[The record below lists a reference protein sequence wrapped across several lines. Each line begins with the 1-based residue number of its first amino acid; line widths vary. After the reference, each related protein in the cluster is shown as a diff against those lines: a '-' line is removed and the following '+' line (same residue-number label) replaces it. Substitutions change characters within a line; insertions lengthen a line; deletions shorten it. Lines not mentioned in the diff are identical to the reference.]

1 MYRASLAQERKM
13 SASYLADLGKYF
25 ADLERVSPVTVKG
38 RVKEVVGLLVK
49 ATVPEAWVGELC
61 LIYNPRSNQP
71 VKAEVVGFQGGDVLL
86 MPLGDLVNIG
96 PHSEVVATGSYL
108 TIKVGD
114 NLLGRVL
121 NGLGEPMDTEFKGP
135 LDCQDDY
142 AVYQTAPDPLR
153 RQRVNKPISIG
164 VRAIDSLLA
173 CGEGQR
179 IGLFAAAGVGKSTLL
194 GMIAR
199 NTEAE
204 VNVITLIGERGR
216 EVKDFLEHDLGPE
229 GLKRSV
235 VVCATSN
242 EPSLVRLKGAYV
254 GTAVAEYFR
263 NKGKK
268 VMLMMDSVTRFAR
281 AQREVG
287 LACGEP
293 PARAG
298 YTPSVFAELPKLLER
313 AGNSDKGSITAFYT
327 VLVAGDD
334 MNEPVADEV
343 RSILDG
349 HIVMSRELAAQ
360 GHYPAIN
367 VLESVSRVMSAVATN
382 EHRKAAARMREV
394 LATYEKQ
401 RDLIV
406 LGAYQAG
413 SDPRVDY
420 AIAKIDAFTSFLK
433 QATDEKV
440 TAAETVERLM
450 HMFEDQDG

>member
-1 MYRASLAQERKM
+1 VTKNGIARFPKYLEQIERT
-13 SASYLADLGKYF
+13 SSF
-25 ADLERVSPVTVKG
+25 AVKG
-38 RVKEVVGLLVK
+38 RVKELVGLLIR
-49 ATVPEAWVGELC
+49 AAVPEAWIGELC
-61 LIYNPRSNQP
+61 LIHTSRSPHP

-86 MPLGDLVNIG
+86 MPLGDLVDIG
-96 PHSEVVATGSYL
+96 TQSEVIPTGNSL
-108 TIKVGD
+108 TVKVGD
-114 NLLGRVL
+114 QLLGRVL
-121 NGLGEPMDTEFKGP
+121 NGLGESMDEEFAGP
-135 LDCQDDY
+135 LECEEEY
-142 AVYQTAPDPLR
+142 AVYQHAPDPLHR
-153 RQRVNKPISIG
+153 NRVKNPLSIG

-199 NTEAE
+199 NTEAD

-216 EVKDFLEHDLGPE
+216 EVRDFLEQDLGPE

-254 GTAVAEYFR
+254 GTAIAEYFR

-349 HIVMSRELAAQ
+349 HIILSRDMASR

-367 VLESVSRVMSAVATN
+367 TLESVSRVMSAVADK
-382 EHRKAAARMREV
+382 EHRTAASRMREV
-394 LATYEKQ
+394 LAIYEKQ
-401 RDLIV
+401 KDLIL

-413 SDPRVDY
+413 TDSGVDY
-420 AIAKIDAFTSFLK
+420 AIEKIDEVTAFLK
-433 QATDEKV
+433 QATDESVSAK
-440 TAAETVERLM
+440 ETVRQLKA
-450 HMFEDQDG
+450 MFSN

>member
-1 MYRASLAQERKM
+1 M
-13 SASYLADLGKYF
+13 SAVLPIEKYLRE
-25 ADLERVSPVTVKG
+25 LESAASVRVKG

-49 ATVPEAWVGELC
+49 ASAPEVWVGEMC
-61 LIYNPRSNQP
+61 LIYNPRSRVP
-71 VKAEVVGFQGGDVLL
+71 MKAEVVGFQDGDALL
-86 MPLGDLVNIG
+86 MPLGDLMNIG
-96 PHSEVVATGSYL
+96 PESEVVPTGDYL

-114 NLLGRVL
+114 GLLGRVL
-121 NGLGEPMDTEFKGP
+121 NGLGEPIDSEVKGP
-135 LDCQDDY
+135 LLCNEVRPVHGY
-142 AVYQTAPDPLR
+142 PPDPLKR
-153 RQRVNKPISIG
+153 ERVTKPISIG
-164 VRAIDSLLA
+164 VRAIDSLLS

-216 EVKDFLEHDLGPE
+216 EVRDFLEHDLGPE

-235 VVCATSN
+235 VVCATSDK
-242 EPSLVRLKGAYV
+242 PSLVRLKGAYV
-254 GTAVAEYFR
+254 GTAIAEYFR
-263 NKGKK
+263 DRGKK
-268 VMLMMDSVTRFAR
+268 VMLMMDSATRFAR
-281 AQREVG
+281 SQREVG

-349 HIVMSRELAAQ
+349 HIIMSRDLAAK
-360 GHYPAIN
+360 GHYPAIS
-367 VLESVSRVMSAVATN
+367 VLDSVSRVMSAVAGPK
-382 EHRKAAARMREV
+382 HRKAASGMREL
-394 LATYEKQ
+394 LATYERNK
-401 RDLIV
+401 DLIL
-406 LGAYQAG
+406 LGAYEKG
-413 SDPRVDY
+413 KDRRVDE
-420 AIAKIDAFTSFLK
+420 AIDRIDEITGFLK
-433 QATDEKV
+433 QGTHEKV
-440 TAAETVERLM
+440 PFEQTVEQLQQ
-450 HMFEDQDG
+450 MFPN